1 MLQNVQKKKGQRWVC
16 SRGFNRSLNVYG
28 DILQLP
34 LCSRWQWILG
44 TEWAGESAGS
54 PSRARVRWSTAPAT
68 QLRSGLREQ
77 HSMSVEGEA
86 QEWCSGGWCS
96 ATKMGGCFSQSFP
109 EERWKYQRQAAHTR
123 LCNSWSLV
131 GFKQQQPCQ
140 VQDKILIWELQV
152 NFVRY
157 LTYMHQIK

>member
-1 MLQNVQKKKGQRWVC
+1 MCKKKGQRWVC
-16 SRGFNRSLNVYG
+16 CRGFNRSLNVYG

-34 LCSRWQWILG
+34 LCSRWQWIQG

-54 PSRARVRWSTAPAT
+54 QSRARVRWSTAPAT

-96 ATKMGGCFSQSFP
+96 ATKWVDVSPSPSLKSDGNTSDRLQTRGCVTAGVWLDLSNNNP
-109 EERWKYQRQAAHTR
+109 VR
-123 LCNSWSLV
+123 LRIRSLFEN
-131 GFKQQQPCQ
+131 FKS
-140 VQDKILIWELQV
+140 ILYAI
-152 NFVRY
+152 
-157 LTYMHQIK
+157 

>member
-1 MLQNVQKKKGQRWVC
+1 MCKKKGQRWVC
-16 SRGFNRSLNVYG
+16 CRGFNRSLNVYG

-34 LCSRWQWILG
+34 LCSRWQWIQG

-54 PSRARVRWSTAPAT
+54 QSRARVRWSTAPAT

-96 ATKMGGCFSQSFP
+96 ATKWVDVSPSPSLKSDGNTSD
-109 EERWKYQRQAAHTR
+109 RLHTR
-123 LCNSWSLV
+123 GCVTAGVWLVLSNNNPVRFRIRSLFEN
-131 GFKQQQPCQ
+131 FKS
-140 VQDKILIWELQV
+140 ILYAI
-152 NFVRY
+152 
-157 LTYMHQIK
+157 

>member
-1 MLQNVQKKKGQRWVC
+1 MCKKKKGQRWVC
-16 SRGFNRSLNVYG
+16 CRGFNRSLNVYG

-34 LCSRWQWILG
+34 LCSRWQWIQG

-54 PSRARVRWSTAPAT
+54 QSRARVRWSTAPAT

-96 ATKMGGCFSQSFP
+96 ATKWVDVSPSPSLKSDGNTSD
-109 EERWKYQRQAAHTR
+109 RLHTR
-123 LCNSWSLV
+123 GCVTAGVWLVLSNNNPVRFRIRSLFEN
-131 GFKQQQPCQ
+131 FKS
-140 VQDKILIWELQV
+140 ILYAI
-152 NFVRY
+152 
-157 LTYMHQIK
+157 

>member
-34 LCSRWQWILG
+34 LCSRWQWIQG

-68 QLRSGLREQ
+68 QLLVWGNSTVCLLKGKHRNDVAVGGVQPQKWVDVSPSPSLKSDGNTSDRLQTRGCVTAGVWLDLSNNNPVRFRIRSLFE
-77 HSMSVEGEA
+77 
-86 QEWCSGGWCS
+86 
-96 ATKMGGCFSQSFP
+96 
-109 EERWKYQRQAAHTR
+109 
-123 LCNSWSLV
+123 N
-131 GFKQQQPCQ
+131 FKS
-140 VQDKILIWELQV
+140 ILYAI
-152 NFVRY
+152 
-157 LTYMHQIK
+157 